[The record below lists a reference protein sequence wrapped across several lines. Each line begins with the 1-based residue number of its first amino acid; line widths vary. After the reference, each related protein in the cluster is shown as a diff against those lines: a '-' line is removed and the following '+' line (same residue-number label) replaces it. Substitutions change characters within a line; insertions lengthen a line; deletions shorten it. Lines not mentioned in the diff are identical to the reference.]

1 MFDDGQMV
9 GWSVLNTLPP
19 SRNENKLLSIY
30 IIFILLY
37 IDKLS
42 NSSESAKKK
51 LTIRLSDHAHSFHD
65 ILQSAICLTKT
76 T

>member
-19 SRNENKLLSIY
+19 SRNENKLLSIN

-51 LTIRLSDHAHSFHD
+51 LTI
-65 ILQSAICLTKT
+65 
-76 T
+76 

>member
-1 MFDDGQMV
+1 MFDVGQMV

-19 SRNENKLLSIY
+19 SRNENIFLSIY
-30 IIFILLY
+30 Y

-42 NSSESAKKK
+42 NSSEGAKKK
-51 LTIRLSDHAHSFHD
+51 LTIRLSDHTHSFHD
-65 ILQSAICLTKT
+65 ILQSTICLTKT

>member
-30 IIFILLY
+30 IIYIIY

-42 NSSESAKKK
+42 NSSEGAKKK
-51 LTIRLSDHAHSFHD
+51 LTIRLSDHTHSFHD

>member
-9 GWSVLNTLPP
+9 GWSVLNTYPHQETKTNFYL
-19 SRNENKLLSIY
+19 Y

-51 LTIRLSDHAHSFHD
+51 LTIRLSDHTHSFHD

>member
-19 SRNENKLLSIY
+19 SRNENKFLSIY
-30 IIFILLY
+30 NILLY

-42 NSSESAKKK
+42 NSSEEGAKKK
-51 LTIRLSDHAHSFHD
+51 LTIRLSDHTHSFHD

>member
-19 SRNENKLLSIY
+19 SRNENKFLSIY
-30 IIFILLY
+30 IINIIY

-42 NSSESAKKK
+42 NSSEGAKKK
-51 LTIRLSDHAHSFHD
+51 LTIRLSDHTHSFHD